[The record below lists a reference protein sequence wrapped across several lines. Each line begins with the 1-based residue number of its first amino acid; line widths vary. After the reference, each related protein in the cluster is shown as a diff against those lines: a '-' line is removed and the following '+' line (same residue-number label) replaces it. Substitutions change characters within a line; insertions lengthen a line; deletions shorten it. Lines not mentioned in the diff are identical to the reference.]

1 MRYLGTGPIRIG
13 HPIPMG
19 EDVYSMLF
27 ANCLNSDY
35 FYYYKNKD
43 QIVAEEEKEE
53 DDKRISQLLEEKQ
66 AYQRKLS
73 NTEEA
78 HKLKSLIRKGSNP
91 HVKGLVETRLVMK
104 KS

>member
-1 MRYLGTGPIRIG
+1 
-13 HPIPMG
+13 MG

-43 QIVAEEEKEE
+43 QIVAEEEKEKE
-53 DDKRISQLLEEKQ
+53 ENDKRISQLEEKKQ
-66 AYQRKLS
+66 GDQRKLS
-73 NTEEA
+73 NNEEA